1 MLSINEQT
9 LLNKLKKG
17 DQAIFSF
24 IFETHYKYLV
34 AVANNYVNEIEAA
47 EEIVQ
52 EVFVNL
58 WESRKSLNITGSVKN
73 YLIKSVKNKCI
84 DKIRHL
90 NVIKKH
96 HKVIL
101 NSLDILDYTPE
112 QIFLGEEIKE
122 KLEKYLEQLSP
133 DVSQTFMMSRF
144 QKMKYQEIA
153 TKLNVSVRTVEDRV
167 SKALKH
173 LRKSLKE
180 FLPLF

>member
-1 MLSINEQT
+1 MLSLNEQA

-24 IFETHYKYLV
+24 IFESYYKYLV
-34 AVANNYVNEIEAA
+34 AVANNVVNDIEAA

-58 WESRKSLNITGSVKN
+58 WENRKSFNITGSIKN

-101 NSLDILDYTPE
+101 NSLDILDHTPE
-112 QIFLGEEIKE
+112 QILLGEEMKE
-122 KLEKYLEQLSP
+122 RLEEFLKQLPP
-133 DVSQTFMMSRF
+133 DVSKTFMMSRF

-153 TKLNVSVRTVEDRV
+153 VKLNVSVRTVEDRV